1 MDYELWGQ
9 FLLADAKF
17 HYTGIPFGMFRRH
30 DAQKTQLSMEQTESM
45 LRTAVALLGRAN
57 CLPVNA
63 KREIQAD
70 LLAYWEAYPQ
80 ELWKHS
86 GRLARI
92 GLPRGIVTA
101 LREAKVKME
110 RVLTTFSKP
119 SERSK

>member
-80 ELWKHS
+80 EL
-86 GRLARI
+86 
-92 GLPRGIVTA
+92 
-101 LREAKVKME
+101 
-110 RVLTTFSKP
+110 
-119 SERSK
+119 